1 MSIVRTKKKKNNFS
15 IIDNTGLVDPTLTW
29 KETGLL
35 SFLMTKPDDWE
46 ISIKALSHNKV
57 DGRDSVATAITGLRK
72 KGYIHRI
79 DKRVEGRFETEYL
92 VFETRED
99 LREWLEEN
107 EMLITEPERLNR
119 DGSTGTAQ
127 PERLNRDGLT
137 VTENPSQLNTDID
150 ITEELNTEK
159 LNTEREE
166 EPHAQENFTDV
177 EREVETLA
185 HSPEQ
190 AHILREV
197 FQAEDSV
204 QRTSLQETTLSETQ
218 TPTHP
223 VQVLPSSKIIL
234 RGENDSHKKTV
245 DRIKCVWEQTGILP
259 KIPMEIELWASA
271 DLGQDV
277 LSAYRL
283 SGRITTTKRGDIA
296 PEFAM
301 YVSSQNRGKDID
313 YGYTYIK
320 KLEADPRQWETLA
333 SLVLKWQASIKAGDR
348 DLNIARTVDR
358 ASRPSIKI
366 NLNL

>member
-72 KGYIHRI
+72 KGYVHRI
-79 DKRVEGRFETEYL
+79 DKRVGGRFETEYL

-107 EMLITEPERLNR
+107 EIMMTEPERLNR
-119 DGSTGTAQ
+119 DGLTVTDQ

-166 EPHAQENFTDV
+166 EPPTLENFTDV
-177 EREVETLA
+177 EREIETLI

-197 FQAEDSV
+197 CPAVDSV
-204 QRTSLQETTLSETQ
+204 RRASQMS
-218 TPTHP
+218 
-223 VQVLPSSKIIL
+223 QVLPSSKIIPH
-234 RGENDSHKKTV
+234 GENDSHKQTV
-245 DRIKCVWEQTGILP
+245 DRVKRVWEQTGILP

-320 KLEADPRQWETLA
+320 KLEADPRHWETLA

-348 DLNIARTVDR
+348 NLNIARAVDQ